1 MSKVLSVRL
10 NEDDEQR
17 LAALAED
24 LDVGPSVLA
33 RMLIHSSLSGLEELQ
48 TLRAR
53 GRFPLSLLSEIL
65 APAAQAD
72 SLSEEDLNA
81 AVTDARRRL
90 WDEHYAESS

>member
-33 RMLIHSSLSGLEELQ
+33 RMLIHSSLSGLAELQ
-48 TLRAR
+48 TLRER

-65 APAAQAD
+65 APAAQAEGV
-72 SLSEEDLNA
+72 SEEDLNA

>member
-1 MSKVLSVRL
+1 MGKVLSVRL
-10 NEDDEQR
+10 NDDDEAR
-17 LAALAED
+17 LAELAAD

-33 RMLIHSSLSGLEELQ
+33 RMLIHSSLASLEDLQ
-48 TLRAR
+48 ALREH

-72 SLSEEDLNA
+72 RVSEEDLNA

-90 WDEHYAESS
+90 WDERYAESS